1 MQVMARPRS
10 FDRERALDRA
20 VEQFWRH
27 GYEAT
32 SIAAL
37 TEAMGI
43 NPPSLYAAF
52 GDKRKLFTEAVE
64 RYQQTY
70 GAPAVRALAEE
81 PTARAAIE
89 RVLREAAADYT
100 DPAHPWG
107 CMIISAAVNCGS
119 PDVEA
124 ELRDGREAT
133 KATIRARIQ
142 ADVDEGRLPAETDA
156 EALATFYA
164 SVIQGMSTQARD
176 GIGRERLEQVA
187 AQAMLAWPD
196 SP

>member
-1 MQVMARPRS
+1 MARPRS

-20 VEQFWRH
+20 IEQFWRH

-32 SIAAL
+32 SVAAL

-43 NPPSLYAAF
+43 NPPSMYAAF
-52 GDKRKLFTEAVE
+52 GDKRKLFSAAVE

-70 GAPAVRALAEE
+70 GAPAVQALAEE

-89 RVLREAAADYT
+89 RLLRAAAADYT

-142 ADVDEGRLPAETDA
+142 ADVDEGRLPAGTDA

-176 GIGRERLEQVA
+176 GIGRELLEQVA
-187 AQAMLAWPD
+187 AQAMLVWPD